1 MYYHNDCC
9 SCCIATHTHT
19 AHTQQAGRHTQ
30 TGVSVYGVPACWPRQ
45 TAEEHSNVDVDCD
58 CDWSQ
63 IKVKIVVVFSFY
75 RKANNNNKKRKKEKN
90 AAESKAQ
97 TSVT

>member
-45 TAEEHSNVDVDCD
+45 TAEERSNVDVD

-75 RKANNNNKKRKKEKN
+75 RKANNNNKKKRKKEKN